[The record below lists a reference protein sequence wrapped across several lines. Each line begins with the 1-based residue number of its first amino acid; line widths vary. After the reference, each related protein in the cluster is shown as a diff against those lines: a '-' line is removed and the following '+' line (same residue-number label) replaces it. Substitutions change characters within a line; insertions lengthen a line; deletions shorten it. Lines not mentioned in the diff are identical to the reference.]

1 MARVDRGRL
10 SVLLSLLILVSTT
23 FLGGAVAQDELQ
35 TYVEPATPQA
45 ESIRSLFNLTFVI
58 AIVIFLGVEA
68 LLLFVLWKFRNNR
81 APPAEDGHRGHTT
94 AEVVWTVI
102 PAGILLFLGVVSAGT
117 LFELDTVPDD
127 VDLVVDVQASQWG
140 WKFTYPDGNF
150 SQYFWDGT
158 ARTTVASA
166 EREYNV
172 SKQCRDDGNCRGV
185 PVGEFRVEEGARV
198 QLNIEAV
205 DVIHA
210 LWIPEFG
217 VKIDAVPGRTNI
229 RWFEAPAF
237 DPNDDNEYFLQCA
250 EFCGRGHHAMHAKI
264 VVVPAGT
271 FENGQ
276 PTPKV
281 TAPAEEPPAAD
292 AAGG

>member
-1 MARVDRGRL
+1 MDRGRL
-10 SVLLSLLILVSTT
+10 TVGLSLLVLLSTP
-23 FLGGAVAQDELQ
+23 FLTGAVAQDRLE

-58 AIVIFLGVEA
+58 AIVIFVGVQG

-81 APPAEDGHRGHTT
+81 AAPGEEGHRGHTT

-117 LFELDTVPDD
+117 LFELDEVPDD
-127 VDLVVDVQASQWG
+127 MDLVVDVQASQWG

-166 EREYNV
+166 EREYNT
-172 SKQCRDDGNCRGV
+172 SRQCREDGTCRGV

-237 DPNDDNEYFLQCA
+237 DPNKDNDYFLQCA

-271 FENGQ
+271 LTDGQ
-276 PTPKV
+276 PKPQLLEPPEEP
-281 TAPAEEPPAAD
+281 APAEPPAN
-292 AAGG
+292 GS